1 MKCLQTQG
9 RQKVIDIEGGGQ
21 SFPEGLGGL
30 VRPPVGPGQDPGGG
44 PGGEISEARRILSF

>member
-9 RQKVIDIEGGGQ
+9 RQKVIDI
-21 SFPEGLGGL
+21 EGLGGL

-44 PGGEISEARRILSF
+44 PGGETSEAPRILSF